1 MSLSLVAAF
10 GGTIPD
16 SCNTLWEF
24 YTGRPG
30 SEGSA
35 FPWATILRFIIVL
48 FPALDVISVYPVN
61 VSGTCSTVHIDIQ
74 YFFDLI
80 LAAEG

>member
-1 MSLSLVAAF
+1 MSVSLVAAF
-10 GGTIPD
+10 GVKIPD

-24 YTGRPG
+24 YTGRPE

-35 FPWATILRFIIVL
+35 FPWATILRFVIVL

-61 VSGTCSTVHIDIQ
+61 VSETCSTIHIDKQ
-74 YFFDLI
+74 YFS
-80 LAAEG
+80 